1 MGRDAALA
9 KRAPGFEGRKMRIS
23 KLTEPVPTFEPADG
37 GRKWL

>member
-9 KRAPGFEGRKMRIS
+9 KRARRFRGRKMRTS
-23 KLTEPVPTFEPADG
+23 ELAGQFRPLNAAEA